1 MNPRAIIG
9 AAVAL
14 ASLATGVTVAS
25 AGGSDHEPRDVRTAT
40 ARFHSVTQA
49 EQAGYTLFADCFE
62 SADGGMGQHYVS
74 NDLLDDQGAVDATT
88 PEALVYEVRG
98 DRLKLV
104 AVEYIVYQADV
115 SGPPSLFGQPFHEFG
130 PFFVLHAWIWRDN
143 LAGTF
148 TDWNRD
154 VLPCP

>member
-1 MNPRAIIG
+1 MNPRAII
-9 AAVAL
+9 AAA
-14 ASLATGVTVAS
+14 VAS
-25 AGGSDHEPRDVRTAT
+25 AGLVAGATVATAGANDHELRDVRTAT

-49 EQAGYTLFADCFE
+49 EQAGYTVFADCFE
-62 SADGGMGQHYVS
+62 SAEGGMGQHYVS
-74 NDLLDDQGAVDATT
+74 NTLLNDQGAVEATT

-98 DRLKLV
+98 DQLKLV
-104 AVEYIVYQADV
+104 SVEYIVWQADV

-130 PFFVLHAWIWRDN
+130 PFYVLHAWVWRDN

-148 TDWNRD
+148 ADWNRD